1 MTRNWKTE
9 LTLAFTGKNFFRI
22 LGLGLGFVAL
32 VLHVSGL
39 GLDLLALAL
48 TPLALLTSLV
58 GSRNNSNIFC
68 CCRYGYLTWE
78 WHSGLRGYTYPT
90 IFAVVYKLLGILH
103 MDSRTLVVSMLHL
116 LFFELQLLFS
126 FYSTPH
132 CKRCT
137 SYSNSVRPSV
147 CPSHADIVSK
157 RWHIARCSLHCQ
169 IAKCV

>member
-1 MTRNWKTE
+1 
-9 LTLAFTGKNFFRI
+9 LAFNGKNFFHI
-22 LGLGLGFVAL
+22 LGLGLGFVALAL

-90 IFAVVYKLLGILH
+90 VFAVVYKLLGILH

-116 LFFELQLLFS
+116 LFFKLQLCLLF
-126 FYSTPH
+126 TL
-132 CKRCT
+132 R
-137 SYSNSVRPSV
+137 
-147 CPSHADIVSK
+147 
-157 RWHIARCSLHCQ
+157 HIASAVLATAILSVHHMPILCQ
-169 IAKCV
+169 NECT